1 VRVTYAMSK
10 DNEVPSFLGFLHSTY
25 ATPHTAVL
33 AITIVSAVIGG
44 FGVLSVTNLLAITFL
59 SNIGTFILYGMTN
72 LVALVAFLRHPQR
85 NAFTHIAVPIL
96 GAIANL
102 AMLVTVIYLGVVG
115 GGDTKTAALI
125 SIIGAALWLVIGIGY
140 VIIQSSQSG
149 RKMIGEPVIQ
159 K

>member
-1 VRVTYAMSK
+1 
-10 DNEVPSFLGFLHSTY
+10 LGFLHSAY

-33 AITIVSAVIGG
+33 AISVVSAAIGG

-85 NAFTHIAVPIL
+85 NAFTHIVVPIL
-96 GAIANL
+96 GAIANM

-115 GGDTKTAALI
+115 GGDTKTAALM
-125 SIIGAALWLVIGIGY
+125 SIIGAAMWLVIGIGY
-140 VIIQSSQSG
+140 VIVQSAQSG
-149 RKMIGEPVIQ
+149 RRIIGEPVIP